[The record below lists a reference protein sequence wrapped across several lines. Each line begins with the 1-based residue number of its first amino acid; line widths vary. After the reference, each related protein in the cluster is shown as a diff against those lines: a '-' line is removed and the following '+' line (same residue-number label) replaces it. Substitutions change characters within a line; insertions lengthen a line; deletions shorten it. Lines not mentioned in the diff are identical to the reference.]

1 MAVRKVNHKKRIVS
15 KTLTSIGDIKIGD
28 IVEFIYR
35 SENNQDK
42 RPMVFVLFKRGKILN
57 GINISYLK
65 EYAVRRLTEEI
76 NYKRLRYWEL
86 YEKAFR
92 TYTISKIR
100 LPHIVEYETAKEQR
114 EENRDDVEDKL
125 NEA

>member
-114 EENRDDVEDKL
+114 EENKDDVEDKL

>member
-15 KTLTSIGDIKIGD
+15 KTLTSIGDIKIGN

-42 RPMVFVLFKRGKILN
+42 RPIVFVLFKRGKILN

-114 EENRDDVEDKL
+114 EENKDDVEDKL